1 MKELIIRRV
10 HQNYGMLNY
19 KIAIENGETIL
30 IRNGETKNVIL
41 DNIPVKVYAKQ
52 TWLKSK
58 SVTVDD
64 STTELILKNDVIKG
78 RTAFWAMVLFILFL
92 LLPME
97 LGDIY
102 PITKTIG
109 VAGCSIIF
117 LWAIYAMV
125 IKRDEWII
133 IEKKT
138 TA

>member
-1 MKELIIRRV
+1 
-10 HQNYGMLNY
+10 
-19 KIAIENGETIL
+19 
-30 IRNGETKNVIL
+30 
-41 DNIPVKVYAKQ
+41 
-52 TWLKSK
+52 
-58 SVTVDD
+58 
-64 STTELILKNDVIKG
+64 
-78 RTAFWAMVLFILFL
+78 MVLFILFL

-109 VAGCSIIF
+109 KVGCSIIF

-125 IKRDEWII
+125 IKRDEWIV